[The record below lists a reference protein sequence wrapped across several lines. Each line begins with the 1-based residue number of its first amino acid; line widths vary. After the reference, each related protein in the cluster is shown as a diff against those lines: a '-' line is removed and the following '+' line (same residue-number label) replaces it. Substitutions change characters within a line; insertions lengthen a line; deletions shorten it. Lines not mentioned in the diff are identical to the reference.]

1 MLQKIKNSNFY
12 IIIKKFNQSL
22 RKINFFEKLILKINN
37 KSIRDYFLSITSLDV
52 IFYKIINFI
61 IVALIVLLSG
71 FLVREWAIDLVVKT
85 KETHHG
91 PIFHFTLNNGIALGR
106 INNHSGIVYTLQ
118 SIPIILGFLSFI
130 FLKNSCYYVP
140 LLFLLFGGLGNI
152 IDRSIPEFE
161 LFNALPNIFHNS
173 LINPNSVGGGDD
185 VINGVVD
192 YWKFVNS
199 IINLFDVYIVVGVC
213 VLVVILVIRFIIK
226 WKNDSDNQDIIKKV
240 ADENDL
246 EINEVSNKPFG
257 YDDLKKS

>member
-1 MLQKIKNSNFY
+1 M
-12 IIIKKFNQSL
+12 
-22 RKINFFEKLILKINN
+22 
-37 KSIRDYFLSITSLDV
+37 
-52 IFYKIINFI
+52 YK
-61 IVALIVLLSG
+61 
-71 FLVREWAIDLVVKT
+71 R
-85 KETHHG
+85 
-91 PIFHFTLNNGIALGR
+91 
-106 INNHSGIVYTLQ
+106 Q
-118 SIPIILGFLSFI
+118 
-130 FLKNSCYYVP
+130 
-140 LLFLLFGGLGNI
+140 
-152 IDRSIPEFE
+152 E

-246 EINEVSNKPFG
+246 EINEISNKPFG